1 MKFNIILLTITCIFL
16 IGCSKEVDMSEKYL
30 TCTIKQE
37 SDDLILSAEYNVVYS
52 NNIVSTIET
61 IETLYSTDLEL
72 LEEYKIYLE
81 EYYIASN
88 EIEYYENKTYILNNT
103 LFSISNIDYSQIDV
117 EKFLESNNYL
127 DGYFTDNKLTIDT
140 IKELYLLLGAT
151 CE

>member
-1 MKFNIILLTITCIFL
+1 MKAIIITLIVSCLFLT
-16 IGCSKEVDMSEKYL
+16 GCSKEVDMSEKYL
-30 TCTIKQE
+30 TCTINQE
-37 SDDLILSAEYNVVYS
+37 MDELILSAEYNIVYS

-88 EIEYYENKTYILNNT
+88 EIEYYENETYILDNT

-117 EKFLESNNYL
+117 EKFLESNDYL

-140 IKELYLLLGAT
+140 IKGLYLLLGAT
-151 CE
+151 CD